1 MFRLSRKLQ
10 TSENLQFIIQ
20 IEGYE
25 GEIYTLYTNIIH
37 QAASILIKINNYELT
52 IPTIW
57 FKHYFILLRLGL
69 PIKIEVKSQR
79 PNYFH

>member
-25 GEIYTLYTNIIH
+25 GEIYTFTLYTNIIH
-37 QAASILIKINNYELT
+37 QAASILIKIYNYELT
-52 IPTIW
+52 IPTTW

-69 PIKIEVKSQR
+69 SIKI
-79 PNYFH
+79 